1 MNNYVDKNKMIIF
14 TVLPVILSGLMLIS
28 TQTQA
33 FGHASQTVTTD
44 IETGDPTTPVLQD
57 KKIRIVIGHSDEPTY
72 GKLPGIHTGKHNVEF
87 ILSDGD
93 TRAPLT
99 GAELTVDKYYFK
111 NIESFNAATT
121 LDDADYIELDVRLG
135 GVFGEPGL
143 YWARQ
148 VVDPGIYVYTIKGT
162 IDFYKVGTY
171 ELPEEGITKAC
182 RILEDGQDITK
193 DKFDSE
199 GWGGGFGCPISIKDI
214 YFPPAPSKPHYGD
227 EYRYNDDRY
236 QYQDEY
242 NYNNEYRE
250 PNY

>member
-33 FGHASQTVTTD
+33 FGHSSQVVTTD
-44 IETGDPTTPVLQD
+44 IEIGDPTTPVLQD
-57 KKIRIVIGHSDEPTY
+57 KKIRIVLGHSNEPAY
-72 GKLPGIHTGKHNVEF
+72 GKLPGIHDGKHNVEF

-121 LDDADYIELDVRLG
+121 LDEADYTEKDVRLG

-143 YWARQ
+143 YWTRQ
-148 VVDPGIYVYTIKGT
+148 VIDPGIYVYTVKGT
-162 IDFYKVGTY
+162 IDFYQVGKY

-182 RILEDGQDITK
+182 RILEDGNDLTT
-193 DKFDSE
+193 KFDSKN
-199 GWGGGFGCPISIKDI
+199 WVGGFGCPIPITDI
-214 YFPPAPSKPHYGD
+214 YFPPQSERHYSDEYGYNGD
-227 EYRYNDDRY
+227 EYK
-236 QYQDEY
+236 YQDEY
-242 NYNNEYRE
+242 N
-250 PNY
+250 